1 MNKVCEVK
9 QGPDELPTAFLECQ
23 YSPYDSNNK
32 EHKTTVKM
40 AFINQASR
48 DIRGKC
54 QRLER
59 QDKSLRDLV
68 QVAEKVYHNRETEEE
83 KEQRR

>member
-1 MNKVCEVK
+1 
-9 QGPDELPTAFLECQ
+9 
-23 YSPYDSNNK
+23 
-32 EHKTTVKM
+32 M
-40 AFINQASR
+40 AFIEQANR
-48 DIRGKC
+48 DVRKKC

-83 KEQRR
+83 NEQRKEKDEREMKKKK